1 MRSII
6 PHVPSKAPSNPAA
19 AISFIEGGDA
29 GNAVESNHLSAIAA
43 SVQPPPAILYGTN
56 GWYVEE
62 LEIKD
67 EYTARTWHIAFR
79 SFSRVDATLII
90 PGSGRTYACVQ
101 TCNTETCLV
110 LCTDSFFVCTR
121 V

>member
-67 EYTARTWHIAFR
+67 EYTACTWHIAFR
-79 SFSRVDATLII
+79 FIFPCGRNSLII

-101 TCNTETCLV
+101 PCNTETC
-110 LCTDSFFVCTR
+110 
-121 V
+121 